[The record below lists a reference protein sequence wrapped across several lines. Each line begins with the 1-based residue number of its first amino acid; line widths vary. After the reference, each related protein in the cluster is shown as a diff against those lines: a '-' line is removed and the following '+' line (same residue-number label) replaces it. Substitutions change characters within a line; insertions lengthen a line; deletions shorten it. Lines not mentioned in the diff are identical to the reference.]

1 MRVLKIF
8 VSIVVLLVMFNMLRV
23 YVLPPQIRHLDT
35 LHEQLEYSQGIAF
48 TINTYIIRNYL
59 NHYAK
64 RQYAASL
71 EYAFIQFKE
80 HLDSNPNSKID
91 VLGALI
97 HVNLNYVDRYK
108 KAQDYLDLL
117 KETAQK
123 YPSTPENEYFRKRY
137 IHHIQAE
144 IYGKTGK
151 WEKAVKEYEYVIAHS
166 KYEDIEDYHSLTLW
180 PSIYRDLAYM
190 YAYRTEDYDK
200 ALYYAK
206 KMDIDPSTL
215 PKEKIG
221 KLIQPDLKSQAEQNH
236 RESVRLQYQIAT
248 AFRKYQ
254 DVQQI
259 LVNDLICF
267 EKKWGYIF
275 NIDDN
280 FRSLINE
287 RKFRD
292 ILVKYRP
299 ARINRS
305 NGLAGKTNEIIPFSQ
320 YLEEQ
325 KKLYEQGKPSN
336 YKWL

>member
-1 MRVLKIF
+1 
-8 VSIVVLLVMFNMLRV
+8 MLRV

-117 KETAQK
+117 KETVQK

-190 YAYRTEDYDK
+190 YAYRAKDYDK

-221 KLIQPDLKSQAEQNH
+221 KLIQPDLKSQAEENH
-236 RESVRLQYQIAT
+236 RESVMLQYEVTRLFKRHRDSQLVLIDDL
-248 AFRKYQ
+248 KYS
-254 DVQQI
+254 
-259 LVNDLICF
+259 
-267 EKKWGYIF
+267 EKKWGHLATIEDSFQY
-275 NIDDN
+275 
-280 FRSLINE
+280 LLAE
-287 RKFRD
+287 RKRFGV
-292 ILVKYRP
+292 LSQYSP
-299 ARINRS
+299 YRINRQIS
-305 NGLAGKTNEIIPFSQ
+305 ETFQQDETVPFSQ